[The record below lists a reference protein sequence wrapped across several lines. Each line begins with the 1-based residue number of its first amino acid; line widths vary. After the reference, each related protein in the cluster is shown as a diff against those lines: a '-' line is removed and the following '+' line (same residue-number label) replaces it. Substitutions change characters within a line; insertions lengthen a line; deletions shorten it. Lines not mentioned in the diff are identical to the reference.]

1 MSIPPNF
8 LAMIGKLLAQLTGAN
23 ERRPWDERIPGGPM
37 KGPTYMGLPVNP
49 NSQRPAPDPNIGG
62 VSDMGNPVSSQGGMR
77 QYIMERFGINSW
89 DEYKKF
95 VNSKA
100 GRQFIESLAQAGRR
114 KQ

>member
-1 MSIPPNF
+1 MSLPPNF
-8 LAMIGKLLAQLTGAN
+8 LQMIGQLLGQLTGAN
-23 ERRPWDERIPGGPM
+23 ERRPWDERIPGQPMSGP
-37 KGPTYMGLPVNP
+37 GHMGLPTNP
-49 NSQRPAPDPNIGG
+49 NSQWPVAPVNPGS
-62 VSDMGNPVSSQGGMR
+62 VSDSGNPVSSQGGMR

>member
-8 LAMIGKLLAQLTGAN
+8 LTMIGQLLAQLTGAN
-23 ERRPWDERIPGGPM
+23 ERRPWDERIPGMPM
-37 KGPTYMGLPVNP
+37 NGPTHMGMPVVQNMPNP
-49 NSQRPAPDPNIGG
+49 DMMNTGP
-62 VSDMGNPVSSQGGMR
+62 VSDSGNPVSSQGGMR

-100 GRQFIESLAQAGRR
+100 GRQFIESLASAGRR